1 MIHQPLEPNTDREPL
16 LQDRRRLLQAAA
28 AAAPLI
34 ATLPNGAAAATASTA
49 QCIVIS
55 RKAKPLNNVIPDAT
69 PPSDTFVRQ
78 HGTMAVFHLNAQPN
92 TKETVYSMAF
102 DPVPGTY
109 YKSDGVVFDP
119 TEWTKE
125 TENPV
130 LLLRVFR
137 PVSDNGNPDTNP
149 TSMADC
155 GTTPIPP
162 QCIFPVTQQ
171 ESSNMGNM
179 GIAASCLC
187 SVNPNLLGTGACDAF
202 QP

>member
-16 LQDRRRLLQAAA
+16 LQGRRRLLQAAA

-49 QCIVIS
+49 QCIVAS
-55 RKAKPLNNVIPDAT
+55 REAKPLNNVIPDT
-69 PPSDTFVRQ
+69 PPRDTFVRQ
-78 HGTMAVFHLNAQPN
+78 HGTMAVFHFNAQPN

-109 YKSDGVVFDP
+109 YKSDGLVFDP

-155 GTTPIPP
+155 GTPPIPP
-162 QCIFPVTQQ
+162 RCIFPVTQQ
-171 ESSNMGNM
+171 ESSNIGNM